1 MFLCELQNVSDMSC
15 LDDLIV
21 LHIFHILLLRN
32 TRAECEDRLRAEFR
46 IEMNAAVA
54 ESEQRWQNKEQ
65 ELQTK
70 VSELQAELRKE
81 QLRVGLLHRAAATTT
96 TTTTSHFNLK
106 LCHKCQEKVFQHFL

>member
-1 MFLCELQNVSDMSC
+1 M
-15 LDDLIV
+15 
-21 LHIFHILLLRN
+21 LLLCN
-32 TRAECEDRLRAEFR
+32 IRAECEDRLRAEFR

-81 QLRVGLLHRAAATTT
+81 QLRVSLLHRPAATTSWIY
-96 TTTTSHFNLK
+96 TSESLAF
-106 LCHKCQEKVFQHFL
+106 EFEI